1 VPRVEYKWWIIIVV
15 IGKRKLIGSSLNKKI
30 YLIIREHIQVHMHRV
45 GKRVTHCFLLLS
57 IKRSEQKQDTMR
69 KLITIENAFVV
80 IVFLKA
86 FDPYLETDSVM

>member
-1 VPRVEYKWWIIIVV
+1 
-15 IGKRKLIGSSLNKKI
+15 
-30 YLIIREHIQVHMHRV
+30 
-45 GKRVTHCFLLLS
+45 
-57 IKRSEQKQDTMR
+57 MR